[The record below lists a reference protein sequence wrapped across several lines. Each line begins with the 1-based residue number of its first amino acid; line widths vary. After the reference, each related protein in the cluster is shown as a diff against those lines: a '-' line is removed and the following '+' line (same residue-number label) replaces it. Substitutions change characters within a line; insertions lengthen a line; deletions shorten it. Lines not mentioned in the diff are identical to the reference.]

1 MSSLYC
7 SGAGQPSATLMGI
20 WGRPSDPVKRIVSQN
35 VRGMRDEYAD
45 KQEALVEWAKNQ
57 ACVRSMLTRGVA
69 DGDEGSGQRPRPRHA
84 HGVGAHHART
94 ADGSMREGIPGSW
107 HPPEPGGEG
116 RVGEGLSLIHI

>member
-45 KQEALVEWAKNQ
+45 KQEALVEWAK
-57 ACVRSMLTRGVA
+57 TK
-69 DGDEGSGQRPRPRHA
+69 
-84 HGVGAHHART
+84 HGYIA
-94 ADGSMREGIPGSW
+94 
-107 HPPEPGGEG
+107 
-116 RVGEGLSLIHI
+116 